1 MYHAS
6 CKTSVCIQLLTCE
19 HITCFL
25 KTGTL
30 QIPAGCANMESIFT
44 AQTMHKGEPIF
55 MENIIAILAATAV
68 TGTVLNILFRKF
80 NLRKRLAPKMQWWTP
95 AALVVLFA
103 LTALLLVRL
112 FGALDPYEHYAFWIR
127 ILEGAYLGFWLACVP
142 VFSPNKRWDKP

>member
-1 MYHAS
+1 
-6 CKTSVCIQLLTCE
+6 
-19 HITCFL
+19 
-25 KTGTL
+25 
-30 QIPAGCANMESIFT
+30 
-44 AQTMHKGEPIF
+44 

-68 TGTVLNILFRKF
+68 TGAILNILFNKL

-103 LTALLLVRL
+103 LVALLLVRL
-112 FGALDPYEHYAFWIR
+112 FGTLDPNGHYELPIR